1 MQSASKVSEMQ
12 QSDIQVLGKSVDPA
26 NRTDA
31 RGFNPTPDRLET
43 SAADGN
49 SVCATFR

>member
-1 MQSASKVSEMQ
+1 MP
-12 QSDIQVLGKSVDPA
+12 QSDIQVLGKSVDMV
-26 NRTDA
+26 NHTDA

-49 SVCATFR
+49 SVCTTFR

>member
-1 MQSASKVSEMQ
+1 MP
-12 QSDIQVLGKSVDPA
+12 QSDIQVLGKSVDVVNHP
-26 NRTDA
+26 DV

-49 SVCATFR
+49 SVCATVR